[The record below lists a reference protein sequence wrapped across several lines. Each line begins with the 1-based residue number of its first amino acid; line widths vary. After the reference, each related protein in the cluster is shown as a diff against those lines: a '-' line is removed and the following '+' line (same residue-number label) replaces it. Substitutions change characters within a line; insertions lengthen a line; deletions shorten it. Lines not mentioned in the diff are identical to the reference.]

1 MTTGATTASGTVIEG
16 YLELS
21 KNSSSMWLMS
31 STMSFSSSMLI
42 SYSTTGLVRG
52 GRSSKVRST
61 YSSSSSLLLDPTI
74 LSLLLLV
81 VLRSYLLI
89 KSDTSDDFA
98 SSIAKFN
105 WLVLLLL
112 GTAAEVIEAGPF
124 SGELDI
130 WFFISLAFWLT
141 FCIIRAASL
150 LSLSRSNK
158 LTGYYFL
165 CSMSFL
171 SAETHLSRSYFRWW
185 IRLGLTCCLVSRRF
199 RYPFSKFS
207 WYLSASSL
215 IPSTSW

>member
-1 MTTGATTASGTVIEG
+1 MISFRRISFIIWFVNSSVYFSHCSCTRLMTTGATTASGTVIEG

-130 WFFISLAFWLT
+130 
-141 FCIIRAASL
+141 
-150 LSLSRSNK
+150 
-158 LTGYYFL
+158 
-165 CSMSFL
+165 
-171 SAETHLSRSYFRWW
+171 
-185 IRLGLTCCLVSRRF
+185 
-199 RYPFSKFS
+199 
-207 WYLSASSL
+207 
-215 IPSTSW
+215 